1 MSAAPVLAFDV
12 GGTHLR
18 CVLVD
23 ADGAISSRSERRTP
37 TGSAT
42 ALVAALAEAGRQQ
55 LAEARRLHG
64 AAPRAAGLAMA
75 GFTDTLRGLVHQA
88 PNLGLH
94 EALIGPPLTAALG
107 LPVRLVNDV
116 NAAAVAEAH
125 AFGVRDL
132 VAIFVGTGVGGGFV
146 CGGSLVEGLHGMAG
160 EIGHAL
166 WRPGAG
172 PRCGAGHDGCFEAF
186 LGGARLAVRA
196 RDAGLP
202 DDARALFQ
210 AARSGQPAARA
221 IVDDAQ
227 QAMGALCRL
236 LVTLLDP
243 EVISVA
249 GGVGLGEPELLAAAR
264 AACDPHPLEPS
275 IGAVR
280 VERAAT
286 GDDAGLLG
294 AALLAGASDAGRGC
308 DRRR

>member
-1 MSAAPVLAFDV
+1 MSGAPVLAFDV

-18 CVLVD
+18 SVLVG
-23 ADGAISSRSERRTP
+23 ADGAISNRNQRRTP
-37 TGSAT
+37 NGSAS
-42 ALVAALAEAGRQQ
+42 ALVEALAEAGKEQF
-55 LAEARRLHG
+55 AEARRRHG
-64 AAPRAAGLAMA
+64 AAPHAAGLAIA
-75 GFTDTLRGLVHQA
+75 GFTDTGRGLVHQA

-94 EALIGPPLTAALG
+94 EALIGPPLADALG

-132 VAIFVGTGVGGGFV
+132 VAIFIGTGVGGGFV
-146 CGGSLVEGLHGMAG
+146 CGGALVEGQHGMAG

-202 DDARALFQ
+202 ADARALFR
-210 AARSGQPAARA
+210 AARAGQPAARA
-221 IVDDAQ
+221 LVDDALS
-227 QAMGALCRL
+227 AMAALCRL

-249 GGVGLGEPELLAAAR
+249 GGVGLGEPEILQAGR
-264 AACDPHPLEPS
+264 AACDPHPLDAD

-286 GDDAGLLG
+286 REDAGLLG
-294 AALLAGASDAGRGC
+294 AALLARSASEAP
-308 DRRR
+308 